1 MSKLIEAKTKFLS
14 SIHYPIEKRATL
26 EIKKATMAFFIRV
39 SILKTQSVSSGRSM
53 FSVDSNHIAL
63 MMPKEHASKTPNIQ
77 AKYHMVVSLVN
88 GMRLI

>member
-1 MSKLIEAKTKFLS
+1 MNKLIEAKAKFLS
-14 SIHYPIEKRATL
+14 SINYPIEKGHFG
-26 EIKKATMAFFIRV
+26 IKKATKALFIRV
-39 SILKTQSVSSGRSM
+39 SILKTQSASSGRSM